1 MKRGILKM
9 KREILKKKIVVTFV
23 DDNNVVKQKVFDTY
37 ADAQKFL
44 EDNSYHIYTG
54 GGGYA
59 YGPRGEHAL
68 PQPIGY
74 KHDNNGVKTKVYF
87 LTV

>member
-1 MKRGILKM
+1 MKREILKM

-37 ADAQKFL
+37 ADVQKFL

-54 GGGYA
+54 GGYA
-59 YGPRGEHAL
+59 YGSRGAYAL

>member
-1 MKRGILKM
+1 M

-44 EDNSYHIYTG
+44 EDNSYHIYK
-54 GGGYA
+54 YA
-59 YGPRGEHAL
+59 N
-68 PQPIGY
+68 PI
-74 KHDNNGVKTKVYF
+74 VKTIC
-87 LTV
+87 

>member
-1 MKRGILKM
+1 M

-23 DDNNVVKQKVFDTY
+23 DDNNSVKQKVFDAY
-37 ADAQKFL
+37 ADVQKFL
-44 EDNSYHIYTG
+44 EDNSYHSYTG
-54 GGGYA
+54 GGYV
-59 YGPRGEHAL
+59 YGPRGEYTL

-74 KHDNNGVKTKVYF
+74 KHDNYGVKTKVYF

>member
-23 DDNNVVKQKVFDTY
+23 DDNYVVKQEVFDVY
-37 ADAQKFL
+37 ADVQKFL

-54 GGGYA
+54 GGYV
-59 YGPRGEHAL
+59 YGPRGEYTL

-74 KHDNNGVKTKVYF
+74 KHDSNGVKTEAYF

>member
-1 MKRGILKM
+1 M
-9 KREILKKKIVVTFV
+9 KREMLKKKIVVTFV

-37 ADAQKFL
+37 TDVQKFL

-54 GGGYA
+54 GGYA
-59 YGPRGEHAL
+59 YGPRSEYTL

-74 KHDNNGVKTKVYF
+74 KHDNNGVKTNVYF

>member
-1 MKRGILKM
+1 M

-23 DDNNVVKQKVFDTY
+23 NDNNVVTQKVFDTY
-37 ADAQKFL
+37 ADVQKFL

-54 GGGYA
+54 GGYA
-59 YGPRGEHAL
+59 YGPYGAYTR

-74 KHDNNGVKTKVYF
+74 KHDSHGVKTKVYF

>member
-9 KREILKKKIVVTFV
+9 KREMLKKKIVVTFV

-37 ADAQKFL
+37 TDVQKFL

-54 GGGYA
+54 GGYA
-59 YGPRGEHAL
+59 YGPRSEYTL

-74 KHDNNGVKTKVYF
+74 KHDNNGVKTNVYF

>member
-1 MKRGILKM
+1 M

-37 ADAQKFL
+37 ADVQKFL

-54 GGGYA
+54 GGYA
-59 YGPRGEHAL
+59 YGARGAYTL

-74 KHDNNGVKTKVYF
+74 KHDSNGVKTNVYF

>member
-1 MKRGILKM
+1 M

-23 DDNNVVKQKVFDTY
+23 DDNNVVKQKVFDAY
-37 ADAQKFL
+37 ADVQKFL

-54 GGGYA
+54 GCYV
-59 YGPRGEHAL
+59 YGPRGEYTL

-74 KHDNNGVKTKVYF
+74 KHDNYGVKTNVYF

>member
-23 DDNNVVKQKVFDTY
+23 DDNNVVKQKVFDAY
-37 ADAQKFL
+37 ADVQKFL

-54 GGGYA
+54 GGYV
-59 YGPRGEHAL
+59 YGPRGEYTL

-74 KHDNNGVKTKVYF
+74 KHDNYGVKTKVYF

>member
-1 MKRGILKM
+1 MKRDIP
-9 KREILKKKIVVTFV
+9 RKKIVVTFV

-54 GGGYA
+54 GGYA
-59 YGPRGEHAL
+59 YGPRGEYVL
-68 PQPIGY
+68 PQPIANKFDG
-74 KHDNNGVKTKVYF
+74 HGVKTDVYF

>member
-1 MKRGILKM
+1 MKREILKM

-37 ADAQKFL
+37 ADVQKFL

-54 GGGYA
+54 GGGYV
-59 YGPRGEHAL
+59 YGPRGEYTL
-68 PQPIGY
+68 PQLIGY
-74 KHDNNGVKTKVYF
+74 KHDNYGVKTNVYF